1 MTEQV
6 QIKTAFIV
14 AMPRE
19 VKPLLER
26 SQQVSADEFPGV
38 QELAH
43 TLRHPQSVYRWENGI
58 VVCSGPG
65 YKNAASAAREAIE
78 RFSPEVLVSIGFA
91 GALAS
96 GMKVGDIFVPRH
108 VVSERTGSAF
118 TSPRGRGSLV
128 TADTVVGADR
138 KRVLFKR
145 FQAQAVDMEAAAVA
159 AVAASR
165 DCDFLALKVI
175 SDELDTRIDFIEPFI
190 RPEGLRRGAFIA
202 HLLVRPWLWLTV
214 FRLWRDSRRAA
225 ESLSRAVRVF
235 VLRGRSVL
243 EDIYADGRVLEAEL
257 KGS

>member
-1 MTEQV
+1 MS
-6 QIKTAFIV
+6 F
-14 AMPRE
+14 
-19 VKPLLER
+19 L
-26 SQQVSADEFPGV
+26 SV
-38 QELAH
+38 QEPAH

-65 YKNAASAAREAIE
+65 YKNAASAASEAIE

-108 VVSERTGSAF
+108 IVSERTGSAF

-128 TADTVVGADR
+128 TADTVVGAER

-165 DCDFLALKVI
+165 DCEFVALKVI

-190 RPEGLRRGAFIA
+190 RPEGFRVEEPLLRTWCFVPGCGRPFFACGAIVVLRRRIF
-202 HLLVRPWLWLTV
+202 PT
-214 FRLWRDSRRAA
+214 RLGF
-225 ESLSRAVRVF
+225 L
-235 VLRGRSVL
+235 
-243 EDIYADGRVLEAEL
+243 
-257 KGS
+257 